1 MQNKEL
7 LFNAEARSAIKAGID
22 TLANAV
28 KVTLGPNGQCVI
40 LGEYKKI
47 GTPHITKDGVTVAK
61 NIKFKDKYK
70 EVGAS
75 LIREA
80 ALKTVE
86 TVGDSTT
93 SSTVIAQALI
103 NEAENLIQIG
113 FNPVEL
119 KRNLQQSLNKAID
132 IIKESSI
139 SITTSDIKNIA
150 TISANNDESIGE
162 LVADAYAKITEN
174 GVIAVE
180 ESNSTKTTV
189 DIVTGMQFEQGF
201 VSSYFV
207 TDEIKNECVF
217 LKPYVLISE
226 MKVETMREIMPIL
239 ELIHSENRPIVII
252 AQDFSEEVIETL
264 RINVMNGILRV
275 CCVKAPSYGEYRKM
289 ILEDLG
295 ILTDANF
302 ITHDSAL
309 DFNDLH
315 LQDLGTCDKI
325 IISKDKTMIIGGRG
339 QNNIPERVE
348 LIKARLA
355 EIKRD
360 DTVNQEFLIEFFE
373 TRIARLIGGV
383 ASIKVGGVTELEMK
397 ERKDRIDDAVCAT
410 KAALEEGI
418 VAGGGITYLKVL
430 NRLQAE
436 KDSKNDLLCFGL
448 KSIYE
453 TLCENSNLTVS
464 TYASRIDPE
473 NNIGIN
479 MLSGEVVNMLDSGIV
494 DPTSASRLAL
504 ENAVSVTI
512 LYLSTAC
519 VVVPELIEF

>member
-1 MQNKEL
+1 
-7 LFNAEARSAIKAGID
+7 
-22 TLANAV
+22 
-28 KVTLGPNGQCVI
+28 
-40 LGEYKKI
+40 
-47 GTPHITKDGVTVAK
+47 
-61 NIKFKDKYK
+61 
-70 EVGAS
+70 
-75 LIREA
+75 
-80 ALKTVE
+80 
-86 TVGDSTT
+86 
-93 SSTVIAQALI
+93 
-103 NEAENLIQIG
+103 
-113 FNPVEL
+113 
-119 KRNLQQSLNKAID
+119 
-132 IIKESSI
+132 
-139 SITTSDIKNIA
+139 
-150 TISANNDESIGE
+150 
-162 LVADAYAKITEN
+162 
-174 GVIAVE
+174 
-180 ESNSTKTTV
+180 
-189 DIVTGMQFEQGF
+189 
-201 VSSYFV
+201 
-207 TDEIKNECVF
+207 
-217 LKPYVLISE
+217 
-226 MKVETMREIMPIL
+226 
-239 ELIHSENRPIVII
+239 
-252 AQDFSEEVIETL
+252 
-264 RINVMNGILRV
+264 
-275 CCVKAPSYGEYRKM
+275 
-289 ILEDLG
+289 
-295 ILTDANF
+295 
-302 ITHDSAL
+302 
-309 DFNDLH
+309 
-315 LQDLGTCDKI
+315 
-325 IISKDKTMIIGGRG
+325 MIIGGRG

-479 MLSGEVVNMLDSGIV
+479 MLSGEVVNMLDAGIV